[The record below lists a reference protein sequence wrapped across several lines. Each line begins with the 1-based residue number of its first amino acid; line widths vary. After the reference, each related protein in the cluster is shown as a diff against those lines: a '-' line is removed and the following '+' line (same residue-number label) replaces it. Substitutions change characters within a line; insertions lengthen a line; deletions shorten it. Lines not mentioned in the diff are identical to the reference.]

1 MQPILEMRNI
11 SKEFPGVL
19 ALDDVSLSMQAGE
32 IHSIVG
38 ENGAG
43 KSTLMKILSGVYQKN
58 AGSILIKNK
67 EVEIENPQVA
77 IGFGIGTVYQNL
89 DLIPDLSVAENIFM
103 NHFITTRRGIINFKN
118 MEKKA
123 EDVLNMLHCSI
134 SPKTQVGSLS
144 VADQQLVAIARVLSR
159 DVSILILDEPT
170 SSLNK
175 YESEQLFAN
184 VRRLQKSGVATIF
197 ISHHMEEIFS
207 VAERVTVL
215 RDGKLIGAWDI
226 DKLNE
231 KSLVHHMVGREI
243 TEVFPKTQVEIG
255 EEILR
260 AEHISVGSKVN
271 DVSLS
276 LRKGEILGISGLV
289 GAGRTELVKAI
300 FGAIKKTTGEI
311 YIAGEKVHINHP
323 IDAVNCGM
331 AFIPEDRHAEGLVS
345 NLSILENIGLCNL
358 RKVSKAGIIQTK
370 KEINM
375 AQKIIQ
381 EMKIKTPSEK
391 QIVNNLSGGNQQKV
405 VLGKWFATEPKI
417 MIFDEPTRGIDV
429 GAKSEIHKKI
439 GELAKNNL
447 GVIVV
452 SSELPELLGISD
464 RIIVMC
470 KGNKVKEFAR
480 QDFDPEQIM
489 LAASSEKTL

>member
-1 MQPILEMRNI
+1 MEMQPILEMRNI

-19 ALDDVSLSMQAGE
+19 ALDDVSLSIQAGE

-226 DKLNE
+226 GELNE

-323 IDAVNCGM
+323 I
-331 AFIPEDRHAEGLVS
+331 
-345 NLSILENIGLCNL
+345 
-358 RKVSKAGIIQTK
+358 
-370 KEINM
+370 
-375 AQKIIQ
+375 
-381 EMKIKTPSEK
+381 
-391 QIVNNLSGGNQQKV
+391 
-405 VLGKWFATEPKI
+405 
-417 MIFDEPTRGIDV
+417 
-429 GAKSEIHKKI
+429 
-439 GELAKNNL
+439 
-447 GVIVV
+447 
-452 SSELPELLGISD
+452 
-464 RIIVMC
+464 
-470 KGNKVKEFAR
+470 
-480 QDFDPEQIM
+480 
-489 LAASSEKTL
+489 